1 MNDHPHPATASYVEV
16 DGRRIAHVTHAG
28 AAPHVVFLPGFRSD
42 MEGSKALAVEDHA
55 RARGLGVTRL
65 DYSGHG
71 RSSGRFEEGTIG
83 AWTRDALAVIDR
95 ATTGPLVL
103 VGSSMGGWIMLLVAR
118 ARRERVAGCVG
129 IAAAPDFTED
139 LIWAVATIE
148 QRAALLDRGVHYEPS
163 PYDDEPTPI
172 TRTLIEEGRN
182 HLVLREP
189 LELTCPLHL
198 LHGQRDPDVPW
209 KTALGLAAHVES
221 EDVTVELIKDGEHRL
236 SRDGDVRRLLAAVDR
251 IVDEARR

>member
-1 MNDHPHPATASYVEV
+1 MNDQPTPATPAHVDA
-16 DGRRIAHVTHAG
+16 DGRRIAHVTHPG

-71 RSSGRFEEGTIG
+71 RSSGRFEDGTIG
-83 AWTRDALAVIDR
+83 AWTRDALAVVDQ
-95 ATTGPLVL
+95 ATQGPLLL

-139 LIWAVATIE
+139 LIWAVATTE

-163 PYDDEPTPI
+163 AYDEEPTPI
-172 TRTLIEEGRN
+172 TRALIEDGRD
-182 HLVLREP
+182 HLVLRRP
-189 LELTCPLHL
+189 LELTCPIHL

-209 KTALGLAAHVES
+209 ETALELAAHVAS
-221 EDVTVELIKDGEHRL
+221 EAVTIELIKDGEHRL
-236 SRDGDVRRLLAAVDR
+236 SRESDVRRLLAAVDR
-251 IVDEARR
+251 VASEVSR

>member
-1 MNDHPHPATASYVEV
+1 MNDQPTPATPEHVEAN
-16 DGRRIAHVTHAG
+16 GRRIAHVTHAG

-83 AWTRDALAVIDR
+83 AWSEDAVAVVDR
-95 ATTGPLVL
+95 ATSGPLLL

-118 ARRERVAGCVG
+118 ARPDRVAGCVG

-139 LIWAVATIE
+139 LIWDVATAE

-163 PYDDEPTPI
+163 AYDEAPTPI
-172 TRTLIEEGRN
+172 TRALIEEGRD
-182 HLVLREP
+182 HLVLRRP
-189 LELTCPLHL
+189 LGLTCPMHL

-209 KTALGLAAHVES
+209 QTALKLAAHVAS
-221 EDVTVELIKDGEHRL
+221 ENVTIELVKDGEHRL
-236 SRDGDVRRLLAAVDR
+236 SRASDIRRLLAAVDR
-251 IVDEARR
+251 IADEARR

>member
-1 MNDHPHPATASYVEV
+1 MTDPSVPARPAFL
-16 DGRRIAHVTHAG
+16 DAHGRRIAHVTHAG

-42 MEGSKALAVEDHA
+42 MEGSKALAVEAHA

-83 AWTRDALAVIDR
+83 AWADDALAVVDQ
-95 ATTGPLVL
+95 ATRGPLVL
-103 VGSSMGGWIMLLVAR
+103 VGSSMGGWIMLLVAA
-118 ARRERVAGCVG
+118 ARPDRVAGCVG

-139 LIWAVATIE
+139 LIWAVASTE

-163 PYDDEPTPI
+163 AYDEEPTPI
-172 TRTLIEEGRN
+172 TRALIEDGRR

-189 LELTCPLHL
+189 LDVTCPMHL

-209 KTALGLAAHVES
+209 ETALRLAAHVAS
-221 EDVTVELIKDGEHRL
+221 EDVTIELIKDGEHRL
-236 SRDGDVRRLLAAVDR
+236 SREGDIARLLAAVDR
-251 IVDEARR
+251 IAAEAGR

>member
-1 MNDHPHPATASYVEV
+1 MTDQPSPVPAAFVAAN
-16 DGRRIAHVTHAG
+16 GRRIAHVTHPG

-83 AWTRDALAVIDR
+83 AWADDALAVVDA
-95 ATTGPLVL
+95 ATRGPLLL
-103 VGSSMGGWIMLLVAR
+103 VGSSMGGWIMLLVAL
-118 ARRERVAGCVG
+118 ARPERVAGCVG

-139 LIWAVATIE
+139 LIWAVASTE
-148 QRAALLDRGVHYEPS
+148 QRAALIDRGVHYEPS
-163 PYDDEPTPI
+163 AYDEAPTPI
-172 TRTLIEEGRN
+172 TRALIEDGRR
-182 HLVLREP
+182 HLVMREP
-189 LELTCPLHL
+189 LDITCPSHL

-209 KTALGLAAHVES
+209 ETALTLAAHLAS
-221 EDVTVELIKDGEHRL
+221 EDVTIELLKDGEHRL
-236 SRDGDVRRLLAAVDR
+236 SRPGDIARILAAVDR
-251 IVDEARR
+251 LAGEIAP

>member
-1 MNDHPHPATASYVEV
+1 MTDPSAPARPAFL
-16 DGRRIAHVTHAG
+16 DAHGRRIAHVTHAG

-42 MEGSKALAVEDHA
+42 MEGSKALAVEAHA

-83 AWTRDALAVIDR
+83 AWADDALAVVDQ
-95 ATTGPLVL
+95 ATRGPLVL
-103 VGSSMGGWIMLLVAR
+103 VGSSMGGWIMLLVAA
-118 ARRERVAGCVG
+118 ARPDRVAGCVG

-139 LIWAVATIE
+139 LIWAVASTE

-163 PYDDEPTPI
+163 AYDEEPTPI
-172 TRTLIEEGRN
+172 TRALIEDGRR

-189 LELTCPLHL
+189 LDVTCPMHL

-209 KTALGLAAHVES
+209 ETALRLAAHVAS
-221 EDVTVELIKDGEHRL
+221 EDVTIELIKDGEHRL
-236 SRDGDVRRLLAAVDR
+236 SREGDVARLLAAVDR
-251 IVDEARR
+251 IAAEAVR

>member
-1 MNDHPHPATASYVEV
+1 MSHQPTPAPAVHVEAN
-16 DGRRIAHVTHAG
+16 GRRIAHVTHPG
-28 AAPHVVFLPGFRSD
+28 GAPHVVFLPGFRSD
-42 MEGSKALAVEDHA
+42 MTGVKALAVENHA

-83 AWTRDALAVIDR
+83 AWSADALAVVDR
-95 ATTGPLVL
+95 ATSGPLLL

-118 ARRERVAGCVG
+118 ARPDRVAGCVG

-139 LIWAVATIE
+139 LIWAVATTE

-163 PYDDEPTPI
+163 AYDEAPTPI
-172 TRTLIEEGRN
+172 TRALIEDGRD
-182 HLVLREP
+182 HLVLRTP
-189 LELTCPLHL
+189 LALTCPIHL

-209 KTALGLAAHVES
+209 QTALKLAAHVAS

-236 SRDGDVRRLLAAVDR
+236 SRARDIRRLLAAVDR
-251 IVDEARR
+251 LAEEVGR